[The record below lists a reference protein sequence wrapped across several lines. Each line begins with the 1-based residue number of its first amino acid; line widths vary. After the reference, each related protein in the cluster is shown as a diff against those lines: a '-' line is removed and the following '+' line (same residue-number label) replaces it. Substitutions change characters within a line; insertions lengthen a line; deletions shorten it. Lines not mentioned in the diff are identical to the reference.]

1 MIRWWIPPLLA
12 VQFLTRLPVPGLAG
26 LNAATAKAGLAR
38 SVVWFPVVGA
48 LVGAVTAAV
57 ILLAE
62 QFWPRAIAVI
72 VALILEARL
81 TGAFHEDA
89 VADFCDGFGGGMT
102 PQRIHEIMKD
112 SRIGSY
118 GAVGLGLTM
127 ALRASLL
134 IALPTALI
142 LPALLASAS
151 FGRWLAVA
159 VMATTAPFEPT
170 GPNAG
175 EQAAGLGK
183 DVGARTNTAQWL
195 AATGLTL
202 PFMVPFLLARAAP
215 MGLAIGVAI
224 MFVLWFRH
232 FLLRH
237 LGGVTGDCL
246 GFAVY
251 VGQILILLAAT
262 AQLP

>member
-12 VQFLTRLPVPGLAG
+12 IQFLTRLPVPGLAG

-48 LVGAVTAAV
+48 LVGTVTAAV

-72 VALILEARL
+72 LALILEARL

-89 VADFCDGFGGGMT
+89 VADFCDGFGGGIT

-118 GAVGLGLTM
+118 GAVGLGLAM

-134 IALPTALI
+134 IALPTAMI

-159 VMATTAPFEPT
+159 VMATTAPFEPLK
-170 GPNAG
+170 
-175 EQAAGLGK
+175 EQANTLGK
-183 DVGARTNTAQWL
+183 DVGARTSIAQWL

-202 PFMVPFLLARAAP
+202 PFLLPLLLVRLEP
-215 MGLAIGVAI
+215 ISVAIGATI
-224 MFVLWFRH
+224 LFLSWFRH

-251 VGQILILLAAT
+251 TGQIFILLAAT
-262 AQLP
+262 AQIP

>member
-12 VQFLTRLPVPGLAG
+12 IQFLTRLPVPGLNSLTAEM
-26 LNAATAKAGLAR
+26 AKAGLVK

-48 LVGAVTAAV
+48 LVGGVTAAT

-62 QFWPRAIAVI
+62 QFWPRVIAVI
-72 VALILEARL
+72 FALIVEARL

-89 VADFCDGFGGGMT
+89 VADFCDGFGGGMS
-102 PQRIHEIMKD
+102 PERIHEIMKD

-118 GAVGLGLTM
+118 GAVGLGLVM

-134 IALPTALI
+134 IALPAPLI

-159 VMATTAPFEPT
+159 IMATTEPFEP
-170 GPNAG
+170 AG
-175 EQAAGLGK
+175 RSSGGLAK
-183 DVGARTNTAQWL
+183 DVGARTSPTQWL
-195 AATGLTL
+195 AATGLVL
-202 PFMVPFLLARAAP
+202 PFLLPLLLALPTPTAA
-215 MGLAIGVAI
+215 AIGAALL
-224 MFVLWFRH
+224 FLLWFRC

>member
-12 VQFLTRLPVPGLAG
+12 IQFLTRLPVPGLAG

-48 LVGAVTAAV
+48 LVGTVTAAV

-72 VALILEARL
+72 LALILEARL

-89 VADFCDGFGGGMT
+89 VADFCDGFGGGIT

-118 GAVGLGLTM
+118 GAVGLILAV

-134 IALPTALI
+134 IALPAPLI
-142 LPALLASAS
+142 LPVLLASAS

-159 VMATTAPFEPT
+159 IMATTEPFEPADR
-170 GPNAG
+170 PSG
-175 EQAAGLGK
+175 ELAK
-183 DVGARTNTAQWL
+183 DVGARTSITQWL
-195 AATGLTL
+195 AATGLAL
-202 PFMVPFLLARAAP
+202 PFLLPRLLARPAATAA
-215 MGLAIGVAI
+215 AICAA
-224 MFVLWFRH
+224 MLFLLLFRR